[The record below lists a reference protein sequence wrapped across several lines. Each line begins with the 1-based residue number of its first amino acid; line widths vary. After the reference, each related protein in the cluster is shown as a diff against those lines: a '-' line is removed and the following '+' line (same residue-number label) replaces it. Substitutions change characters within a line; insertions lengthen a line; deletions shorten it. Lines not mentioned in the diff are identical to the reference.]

1 MKLIKVKYAMGLLPV
16 DRLER
21 STRKNYNL
29 TFKLIS
35 LRKPRKYYLPY
46 NLSKIK
52 TLLLN
57 ALRRQNP
64 VVLKACSLMLQVLLL
79 NIHITTE
86 DLL

>member
-1 MKLIKVKYAMGLLPV
+1 MICKYEMGLLPV
-16 DRLER
+16 DCSMQ

-35 LRKPRKYYLPY
+35 LRKHRNYYLPY
-46 NLSKIK
+46 FLSKIK

-64 VVLKACSLMLQVLLL
+64 VVLKACSLILQVLLI
-79 NIHITTE
+79 NYSFYNRGFN
-86 DLL
+86 